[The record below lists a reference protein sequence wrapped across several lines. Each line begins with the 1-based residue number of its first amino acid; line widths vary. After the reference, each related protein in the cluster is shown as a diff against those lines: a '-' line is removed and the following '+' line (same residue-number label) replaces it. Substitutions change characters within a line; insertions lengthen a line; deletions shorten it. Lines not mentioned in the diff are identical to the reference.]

1 MSIQELYIDKDVADT
16 SEVRSISNRL
26 NLPGEIVENAQV
38 VYDKISAAADPV
50 RKGKEI
56 LFLTRNRGAFIKKCP
71 GTRSYTCCGYEI
83 LHIGTFCHMDCTYC
97 ILQSYFHPPMLQY
110 FVNHND
116 LFEELGRIATDS
128 AIHRIGTGEFTDSL
142 IWELWTDLSNRL
154 VPAFA
159 AQKHAILE
167 LKTKTT
173 AIERLEQLSHNR
185 KIITAWSINTLRV
198 IAEEE
203 QRTASLTAR
212 LKAAAKCESWGY
224 PVAFHFDPILIYE
237 GCETDY
243 EHVVEQIF
251 SYVSPDNIAWISL
264 GTFRFM
270 PALKPLIQKR
280 FPTSKIIYGEF
291 ITGLDGKMR
300 YFKPLRI
307 EIYQKIIARI
317 RQCAPQVLIYF
328 CMEDDEVWQKSL
340 GFVASERGG
349 LARMLDE
356 QAIKQCNLTNTL

>member
-1 MSIQELYIDKDVADT
+1 MSIQELYIDRDVADA
-16 SEVRSISNRL
+16 SDVHSISNRL
-26 NLPGEIVENAQV
+26 NLPGQIVKNAQE
-38 VYDKISAAADPV
+38 VYDKISAAADPI

-116 LFEELGRIATDS
+116 LFEELGRIFTDKR
-128 AIHRIGTGEFTDSL
+128 IHRIGTGEFTDSL

-173 AIERLEQLSHNR
+173 DIERLEQLSHNR

-198 IAEEE
+198 IAQEEL
-203 QRTASLTAR
+203 RTASLTAR
-212 LKAAAKCESWGY
+212 LKAAAKCETWGY
-224 PVAFHFDPILIYE
+224 PVAFHFDPILIYD
-237 GCETDY
+237 GCEADY
-243 EHVVEQIF
+243 EHAVEQIF
-251 SYVSPDNIAWISL
+251 SYVSSDNIAWISL

-340 GFVASERGG
+340 GFIASEKGG

-356 QAIKQCNLTNTL
+356 QAIKQCDLANIL